1 MLKIGARAKMARNLV
16 HEIKTTD
23 GNVSYLFR
31 KLTNVGILY
40 LKYIS
45 LVLTQNKFIL
55 IICNVLLQSIF
66 KETSI
71 AECAF

>member
-1 MLKIGARAKMARNLV
+1 MLKIGARAKMVRNLV

-23 GNVSYLFR
+23 GNVSYFFL
-31 KLTNVGILY
+31 KLTNVGIFY

-45 LVLTQNKFIL
+45 LVLTQNIFIL
-55 IICNVLLQSIF
+55 IICKVLLQAIF

>member
-23 GNVSYLFR
+23 GNVSYFFL
-31 KLTNVGILY
+31 KLTNAGIFY